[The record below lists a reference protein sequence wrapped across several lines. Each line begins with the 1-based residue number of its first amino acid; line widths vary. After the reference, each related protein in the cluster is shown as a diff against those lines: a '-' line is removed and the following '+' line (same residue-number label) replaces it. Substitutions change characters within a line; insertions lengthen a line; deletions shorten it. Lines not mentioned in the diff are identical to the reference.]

1 MNRLETGSVTFLPG
15 APAHTGRDHRR
26 DGDGAPCNCPSI
38 GIRAVS
44 PCRSA
49 VFLSSYFK
57 LVE

>member
-1 MNRLETGSVTFLPG
+1 MNRLETGSGTFLPG
-15 APAHTGRDHRR
+15 APAHTGKDRRR
-26 DGDGAPCNCPSI
+26 DGGGAPYSCPSI

-57 LVE
+57 LLE